1 MEHGGKNVKFKQFQ
15 FLKQEAIKKLM
26 MLDKEGR
33 TFEVKEVSKVLASDA
48 VMLAYVGDAVYS
60 MYIRQRIVEMSI
72 SKVQVLHT
80 LVTEFVCAK
89 SQSKVLE
96 SIEGDFTK
104 DEQHIARR
112 ARNSNVNVPKSSS
125 VREYRNST
133 AFEAVL
139 GFLFETGQED
149 RLYELMSRAYSL
161 TLRGI
166 ANG

>member
-1 MEHGGKNVKFKQFQ
+1 MKFKQFQ
-15 FLKQEAIKKLM
+15 FLKQEAIKKLLL
-26 MLDKEGR
+26 LDEEKGHFQAKAVEQ
-33 TFEVKEVSKVLASDA
+33 VLSSDA

-96 SIEGDFTK
+96 SLEGDFTEQ
-104 DEQHIARR
+104 EQHIARR

-139 GFLFETGQED
+139 GFLFETGQEE
-149 RLYELMSRAYSL
+149 RLYELMSRAYSM
-161 TLRGI
+161 TLRGLS
-166 ANG
+166 NG

>member
-15 FLKQEAIKKLM
+15 FLKQEAIKKLLL
-26 MLDKEGR
+26 LDEEKGHFQAKAVEQ
-33 TFEVKEVSKVLASDA
+33 VLSSDA

-96 SIEGDFTK
+96 SLEGDFTEQ
-104 DEQHIARR
+104 EQHIARR

-139 GFLFETGQED
+139 GFLFETGQEE
-149 RLYELMSRAYSL
+149 RLYELMSRAYSM
-161 TLRGI
+161 TLRGLS
-166 ANG
+166 NG